1 MTTLT
6 EGQHTAEFIVSEASG
21 KRSREVVSIGGSA
34 AHPAGTLLHNSS
46 GTYIPLAV
54 TEDTPD
60 TITDADAVLYAATDA
75 TGGAVDA
82 VVIAR
87 DAEVNWAELVYPAA
101 ADTSDDSAD
110 LIADIKAN
118 LALAG
123 IIVR

>member
-34 AHPAGTLLHNSS
+34 SHPAGTILHNSS

-54 TEDTPD
+54 TEDTTD
-60 TITDADAVLYAATDA
+60 TISDADAVLYAATDA

-101 ADTSDDSAD
+101 ADTSSDSAD

>member
-34 AHPAGTLLHNSS
+34 SHPAGTILHNSS
-46 GTYIPLAV
+46 GTYIPLVV
-54 TEDTPD
+54 TEDTTD
-60 TITDADAVLYAATDA
+60 TISDADAVLYAATDA
-75 TGGAVDA
+75 TDAAVDA

-101 ADTSDDSAD
+101 ADTSTESAD